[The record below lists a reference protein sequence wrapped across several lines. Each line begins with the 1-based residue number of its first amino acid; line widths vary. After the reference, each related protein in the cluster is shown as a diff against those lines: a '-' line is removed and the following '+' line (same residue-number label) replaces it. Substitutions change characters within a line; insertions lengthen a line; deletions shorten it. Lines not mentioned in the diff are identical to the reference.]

1 MNIYANLSLS
11 AEQIEDKEAEEERE
25 NKKKNLKYWRLNLK
39 INMMNIKKEKKIKD
53 NSLLEEQNRDLFLE
67 NELKNHN
74 NCKIG
79 LISNKEENNK
89 IINSF
94 SIFCCFSETIEWIKY
109 KNKKSTRTLRI
120 YQNLYYNE
128 QKLNDNSKLID
139 YNNSNLSLKLKVL
152 TDNMYIKTLNGKTI
166 ILNYYPSNKIEETKI
181 KIFFKECIP
190 LDQQRLIF
198 ARQQ

>member
-1 MNIYANLSLS
+1 M
-11 AEQIEDKEAEEERE
+11 
-25 NKKKNLKYWRLNLK
+25 
-39 INMMNIKKEKKIKD
+39 
-53 NSLLEEQNRDLFLE
+53 
-67 NELKNHN
+67 KNHN

-128 QKLNDNSKLID
+128 QKLNDNSELID
-139 YNNSNLSLKLKVL
+139 CNNSNLSLKLKVL

>member
-1 MNIYANLSLS
+1 
-11 AEQIEDKEAEEERE
+11 
-25 NKKKNLKYWRLNLK
+25 
-39 INMMNIKKEKKIKD
+39 MNIKKEKKIKD

-139 YNNSNLSLKLKVL
+139 YN
-152 TDNMYIKTLNGKTI
+152 I
-166 ILNYYPSNKIEETKI
+166 IQIYH
-181 KIFFKECIP
+181 
-190 LDQQRLIF
+190 
-198 ARQQ
+198 